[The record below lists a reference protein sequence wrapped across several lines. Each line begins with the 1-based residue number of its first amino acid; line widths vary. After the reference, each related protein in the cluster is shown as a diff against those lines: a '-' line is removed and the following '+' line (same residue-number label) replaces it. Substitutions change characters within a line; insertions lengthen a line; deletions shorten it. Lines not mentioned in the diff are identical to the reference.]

1 MDDSDTVRQERLPV
15 SDWHPPRVL
24 AALKKRGHSLAGL
37 STAHCCHHDGGGQ
50 SANRSW
56 PALKLSIAKAIGAT
70 P

>member
-37 STAHCCHHDGGGQ
+37 SAAHGYHLTAAGK
-50 SANRSW
+50 
-56 PALKLSIAKAIGAT
+56 ALTGHG
-70 P
+70 PP